1 MKFSTTQIML
11 AIVLASMSDIL
22 FAGSALSDDRQDA
35 EK

>member
-11 AIVLASMSDIL
+11 AVVLASKSDIL
-22 FAGSALSDDRQDA
+22 FAGSALSNNRQDV